1 MRAAMLLALPT
12 LLTPIASARAAI
24 TTVYV
29 TPEYA
34 NANFGAGTLQLGIF
48 TPTPTVTPFP
58 APDGSDTE
66 QHNSIVFITRYAAP
80 GIPTGGFTGNNLDVF
95 PDLPLATPGLYLSG
109 RLKIEG
115 VTLDAS
121 GSFRLP
127 SYNSEHGSVEPA
139 TLFHGGSFDLNDF
152 GDGGGKAP
160 YAYVGYCS
168 SDKRRFGYVQYE
180 WVSPIDWRLIGY
192 AYGGID
198 EPVTVTNLVPAPGGV
213 AVLALAA
220 APLLTRSRR
229 HTENAR

>member
-48 TPTPTVTPFP
+48 APELTVTPYP
-58 APDGSDTE
+58 VPSDEE
-66 QHNSIVFITRYAAP
+66 QYNSIVFGTRYVGP
-80 GIPTGGFTGNNLDVF
+80 GIPDGNFAANNLPLF
-95 PDLPLATPGLYLSG
+95 PDLPIATPGFYLPG

-115 VTLDAS
+115 VILDAS
-121 GSFRLP
+121 GAFVLP
-127 SYNSEHGSVEPA
+127 SYDPEFGVNPA
-139 TLFHGGSFDLNDF
+139 AIANGGSFDLNDF
-152 GDGGGKAP
+152 GDGDGRAP
-160 YAYVGYCS
+160 YAFVGYCS

-192 AYGGID
+192 AYGDLD
-198 EPVTVTNLVPAPGGV
+198 EPILVTNLVPAPSTLATLTLVPFAARRRRTGGV
-213 AVLALAA
+213 
-220 APLLTRSRR
+220 R
-229 HTENAR
+229 